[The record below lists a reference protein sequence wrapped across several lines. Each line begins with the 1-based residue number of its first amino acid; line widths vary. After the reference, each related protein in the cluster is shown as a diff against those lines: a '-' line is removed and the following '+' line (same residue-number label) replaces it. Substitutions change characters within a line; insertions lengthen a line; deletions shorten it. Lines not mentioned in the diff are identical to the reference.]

1 VLLVRQ
7 AQAEVNSVL
16 FPGQA
21 ALPGAAPAEPDA
33 SNAGAAGSADA
44 SPELEGGH
52 VPVPAG
58 GQQPLVQQA
67 PEPAAAAAS
76 AEASPELE
84 GGHAPVPAG
93 GQQAPVQLAPEPA
106 AAAAS
111 AEASPELEGGHAPVP
126 AGGQQA
132 PVQQPPEAMAAAAPL
147 AVVAQAAAPGICLVS
162 ACRMHAG
169 TAVGLPCP
177 GGALD
182 MHARAVPQHAV
193 PRPP

>member
-1 VLLVRQ
+1 MCAQAGTNVLLVRQ

-93 GQQAPVQLAPEPA
+93 GQQAPVQ
-106 AAAAS
+106 
-111 AEASPELEGGHAPVP
+111 
-126 AGGQQA
+126 
-132 PVQQPPEAMAAAAPL
+132 QPPEAMAAAAPL